1 VSEGVKKKE
10 VGVQCESSTYGEDG
24 EDGENTSQC
33 EEDTVKNVIS
43 QCKHFTRV
51 LTLVH
56 TEFKLNLII

>member
-1 VSEGVKKKE
+1 MSEGVKKKE
-10 VGVQCESSTYGEDG
+10 VGVQCESSTYG